1 MRSLSSS
8 VPHPPGCSL
17 TKPSLAANQSL
28 VWLWDEKDLA
38 TEQQLTDT
46 RRRAAAL
53 AEPSVVVDMSELPF
67 AAQRR
72 SG

>member
-1 MRSLSSS
+1 
-8 VPHPPGCSL
+8 
-17 TKPSLAANQSL
+17 LAANQSL